1 MYCDDVP
8 GIHRRRMG
16 VRLAA
21 MAASVLVT
29 AACSGG
35 GESADT
41 MADTGSAAAS
51 PVAVS
56 ITMPS
61 TGDTISGTEVHVMLS
76 ATGIEIAPAAEMREG
91 TAHHHLYLDTD
102 LGAPDAVIPAGME
115 NIIHLGQGQSD
126 YHWTGLTAGE
136 HRIIAVLA
144 DPMHVP
150 IQPQVTDTVTFVVVP

>member
-1 MYCDDVP
+1 MHGDYVP
-8 GIHRRRMG
+8 GAHRQRMG
-16 VRLAA
+16 RTLAV
-21 MAASVLVT
+21 MAASVLVI
-29 AACSGG
+29 AACAGG
-35 GESADT
+35 GDSADT
-41 MADTGSAAAS
+41 MADTGSAAAG
-51 PVAVS
+51 PVTVS

-61 TGDTISGTEVHVMLS
+61 TGDTIRGTEVHVMLS
-76 ATGIEIAPAAEMREG
+76 STGIEIAPAADMREG

-115 NIIHLGQGQSD
+115 QIIHLGLGQTD

-150 IQPQVTDTVTFVVVP
+150 IQPLVTDTVTFVVVP